1 MSQGGSARLPLKGPT
16 AGWMA
21 LAADNTGDVRVDGE
35 IVGSIGN
42 LVDDAEAALAHS
54 RLTRFDL
61 TPFLHEGAAS

>member
-1 MSQGGSARLPLKGPT
+1 
-16 AGWMA
+16 MA